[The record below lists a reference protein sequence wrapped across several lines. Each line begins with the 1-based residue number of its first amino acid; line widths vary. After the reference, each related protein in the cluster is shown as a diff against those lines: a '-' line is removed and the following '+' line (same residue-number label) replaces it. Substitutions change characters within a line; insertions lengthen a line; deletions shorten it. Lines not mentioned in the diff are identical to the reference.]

1 MTNAAGANVH
11 TTRGISTTIDPDSW
25 YRLTNAHLGPSIS
38 LDVEND
44 GAGNK
49 EGLLKM
55 SPSGDYSGQFW
66 RFIPQPSSGTY
77 KIQNMFLGPNRALDV
92 YGNDKTK
99 PHLATVG
106 NYSGQ
111 MWTLDGWG
119 DSTWR
124 LLNAYSGDDLRDG
137 LRLDTYSDTHGLFMC
152 AGNNSG
158 QHWTLTA
165 IRKV

>member
-11 TTRGISTTIDPDSW
+11 AARSYISTTIDPGTW

-38 LDVEND
+38 LDVIND
-44 GAGNK
+44 GVGNK

-55 SPSGDYSGQFW
+55 SPSADYSGQFW

-92 YGNDKTK
+92 YGNDRTK
-99 PHLATVG
+99 PHLATEG

-119 DSTWR
+119 DTTWR
-124 LLNAYSGDDLRDG
+124 LLNAYSGDG
-137 LRLDTYSDTHGLFMC
+137 LRLDTYLDTHGLFMGD
-152 AGNNSG
+152 GNNSG

-165 IRKV
+165 VRKI